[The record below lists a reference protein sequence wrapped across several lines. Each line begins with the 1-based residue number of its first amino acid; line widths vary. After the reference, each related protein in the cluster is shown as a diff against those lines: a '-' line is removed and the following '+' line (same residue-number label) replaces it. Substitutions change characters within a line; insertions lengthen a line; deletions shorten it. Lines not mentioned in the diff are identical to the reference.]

1 MPDTVIRPSIKLIK
15 LAYWLAILL
24 AAVVFAY
31 SYVDTAP
38 RGIRAALA
46 LPALVFV
53 WAAALHVAR
62 RFTKLTVGAERL
74 RYESGILSRS
84 TRTMELAKVQ
94 DVRVDQSLGQRV
106 LNIGNLSI
114 ETAGETS
121 RMTIANID
129 GPNQAAEH
137 ILNAAHHPAKGDAL
151 K

>member
-1 MPDTVIRPSIKLIK
+1 MADTIIRPSIKLIK
-15 LAYWLAILL
+15 LAYWLAVLL
-24 AAVVFAY
+24 AAVLVAY

-38 RGIRAALA
+38 PGIRVALA
-46 LPALVFV
+46 LPAVILV

-62 RFTKLTVGAERL
+62 RFTKLTVTPERL

-94 DVRVDQSLGQRV
+94 DVRVDQSLGQRI

-129 GPNQAAEH
+129 GPNQAAEN